1 MVNEELRRTATDN
14 LDIYWVFELAIN
26 PGLFE
31 DLKTLMA
38 DLIEATQNEIG
49 TLNYEWTISDDHQVC
64 HVYERYQDSGAAMT
78 HLESFGKNF
87 AVRLMEVV
95 KPARLIVYG
104 TPSAQLKDSLAGL
117 DPVYMAPLGGFRR

>member
-1 MVNEELRRTATDN
+1 
-14 LDIYWVFELAIN
+14 
-26 PGLFE
+26 
-31 DLKTLMA
+31 
-38 DLIEATQNEIG
+38 
-49 TLNYEWTISDDHQVC
+49 
-64 HVYERYQDSGAAMT
+64 MT